1 MKRTANVDL
10 QFAKVS
16 HIVNRKVHDE
26 VSVRRQVAGTLQV
39 RSRDDRQ
46 VLQVISIG
54 VAGTLQ
60 GDCGADSN
68 GARILA
74 TDSVVPQRG
83 WRDGRRN
90 IGQTD
95 DEIVRSC
102 S

>member
-26 VSVRRQVAGTLQV
+26 VSVRRQ
-39 RSRDDRQ
+39 
-46 VLQVISIG
+46 